1 MQRYFFDTY
10 DGERFMPDETGVELA
25 DLDEAERELAR
36 FLPAMA
42 QETFAKSDH
51 REFVVRVRDDD
62 GKTVLKAALTLVM
75 DRTA

>member
-10 DGERFMPDETGVELA
+10 DGDKLLPDEIGVELA

-36 FLPAMA
+36 SLPAMA
-42 QETFAKSDH
+42 QETFPKSDH
-51 REFVVRVRDDD
+51 REFAVRVRDDE

-75 DRTA
+75 ERTA